1 MRVEALPGKIELIG
15 IIAVVLSLL
24 FVAYEVRQNTNTA
37 AAQAV
42 FELNEAGRQTQFM
55 QVSDSEIAKLFLLGQ
70 SDPQALTEL
79 QRFQY
84 SRWVFSFLNLY
95 ESAWTY
101 HQRGIISDQEL
112 EGWKVDY
119 CQKISMDLFR
129 REFLAITETSSAFR
143 NDVARW
149 CD

>member
-1 MRVEALPGKIELIG
+1 MRVEALPRKIEFIG
-15 IIAVVLSLL
+15 VIAVVLSLL

-55 QVSDSEIAKLFLLGQ
+55 QVSDPEIANLVLLGQ
-70 SDPQALTEL
+70 SNPQAMSEL

-84 SRWVFSFLNLY
+84 RKWVFSFLNLY
-95 ESAWTY
+95 ESVWTY

-112 EGWKVDY
+112 EGWKADY
-119 CQKISMDLFR
+119 CQKVSIDSFN
-129 REFLAITETSSAFR
+129 REFMAITGTSSAFR
-143 NDVARW
+143 NDAASW

>member
-1 MRVEALPGKIELIG
+1 MRVEALPGKIEFIG
-15 IIAVVLSLL
+15 VIAVVLSLL

-55 QVSDSEIAKLFLLGQ
+55 QVSDPEIAKLVLLGQ

-79 QRFQY
+79 QQFQY

-112 EGWKVDY
+112 EGWKTDY
-119 CQKISMDLFR
+119 CQKVSMDLFNR
-129 REFLAITETSSAFR
+129 KFMAITETSSAFR

>member
-1 MRVEALPGKIELIG
+1 MEALPGKIELTG
-15 IIAVVLSLL
+15 VVAVVLSLL

-55 QVSDSEIAKLFLLGQ
+55 QVSDPEIANLVLLGQ
-70 SDPQALTEL
+70 SDPQAMTEL

-95 ESAWTY
+95 ESVWTY

-112 EGWKVDY
+112 EGWKADY
-119 CQKISMDLFR
+119 CQKVSVDLFN
-129 REFLAITETSSAFR
+129 REFMAISGTSSAFR
-143 NDVARW
+143 NDVPSW